1 MKWLISIKNQFM
13 SLHMKKYYSFVAILF
28 LSVVFMTCD
37 KVEEL
42 TDVNFNTTVTT
53 TLTVTAV
60 NTNES
65 THSIVLDAASDAEI
79 QKYASKIKKY
89 EVTELMVAVQ
99 NYSSAT
105 TAEIYFNGDL
115 GFGAK
120 NSTQPSTECSIS
132 NLNITHVAGT
142 GDFALNNC
150 NSILSDIG
158 ELLIV
163 DNAVKIYL
171 KGTFSQAPLTFNLKV
186 TAKVKITANPL

>member
-1 MKWLISIKNQFM
+1 M
-13 SLHMKKYYSFVAILF
+13 SYNMKKYFSSISILF
-28 LSVVFMTCD
+28 VSVAFMTCD

-42 TDVNFNTTVTT
+42 TDVNFNTTITT

-65 THSIVLDAASDAEI
+65 THSIVLDATSDAEI
-79 QKYASKIKKY
+79 QKYASKIKNY

-105 TAEIYFNGDL
+105 AAEIYFNGDL
-115 GFGAK
+115 GFGTK
-120 NSTQPSTECSIS
+120 NSSQPSATCSIS

-142 GDFALNNC
+142 GDFVINNC
-150 NSILSDIG
+150 NAILSDIG
-158 ELLIV
+158 DLLIA
-163 DNAVKIYL
+163 DNAMKIYL
-171 KGTFSQAPLTFNLKV
+171 IGTFTQAPVTFNLKV